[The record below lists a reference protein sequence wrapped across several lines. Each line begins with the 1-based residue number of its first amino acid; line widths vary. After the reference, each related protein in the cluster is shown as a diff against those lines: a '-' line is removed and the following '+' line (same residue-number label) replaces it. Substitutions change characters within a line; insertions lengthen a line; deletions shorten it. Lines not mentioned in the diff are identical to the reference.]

1 MFKHD
6 AEYFRQRRRAQG
18 IPERDA
24 YYAPKFLQRAT
35 ELRRLEQLPWPRN
48 LFGDALS
55 VAELMDEATRLS
67 EQAGENRDRVCP
79 CGCHREHKHNVSQTL
94 PNPYGRGFDVIYF
107 WSNACKSRW
116 NRQRVQEQA
125 SGL

>member
-1 MFKHD
+1 MSKYD

-24 YYAPKFLQRAT
+24 FFAPKFLQRAT
-35 ELRRLEQLPWPRN
+35 ELRRLEQLSNCPGPRN

-55 VAELMDEATRLS
+55 VAELMDEAAQLS
-67 EQAGENRDRVCP
+67 EQVGENRDDACP

-94 PNPYGRGFDVIYF
+94 PNPYGRVT
-107 WSNACKSRW
+107 AC
-116 NRQRVQEQA
+116 V
-125 SGL
+125 GLSLSTVFLR